1 MLLNVPFQ
9 VARMLTSDF
18 EALRLVLELRGRR
31 RVACS
36 VRPSPQEPLI
46 CAPGTRHY
54 GAAHGSASATWATLY
69 RVGIS
74 TVSES

>member
-9 VARMLTSDF
+9 VTRMLISDF

-36 VRPSPQEPLI
+36 GCPSPQEPLL
-46 CAPGTRHY
+46 CAPGTQHY
-54 GAAHGSASATWATLY
+54 GAAHGSAIATW
-69 RVGIS
+69 S
-74 TVSES
+74 TPLSRRDLHGL